1 MKFEWNGTKARSNIE
16 KHKVSF
22 EEAST
27 DLETPFTIDD
37 PQHSSQEERLVTTG
51 CSSDMK
57 VLVIVH
63 VDTFDTVRI
72 ISARKATKHETRQY
86 EETK

>member
-1 MKFEWNGTKARSNIE
+1 MLFRSTKARSNIE
-16 KHKVSF
+16 KQKVSF

-27 DLETPFTIDD
+27 VFGDPLSITIDD

-72 ISARKATKHETRQY
+72 ISAIKATKHERRQY

>member
-1 MKFEWNGTKARSNIE
+1 
-16 KHKVSF
+16 
-22 EEAST
+22 
-27 DLETPFTIDD
+27 
-37 PQHSSQEERLVTTG
+37 
-51 CSSDMK
+51 MK

>member
-1 MKFEWNGTKARSNIE
+1 MVRKQDQILKNIKYLLK
-16 KHKVSF
+16 KHPLF
-22 EEAST
+22 
-27 DLETPFTIDD
+27 LETPFTIDD